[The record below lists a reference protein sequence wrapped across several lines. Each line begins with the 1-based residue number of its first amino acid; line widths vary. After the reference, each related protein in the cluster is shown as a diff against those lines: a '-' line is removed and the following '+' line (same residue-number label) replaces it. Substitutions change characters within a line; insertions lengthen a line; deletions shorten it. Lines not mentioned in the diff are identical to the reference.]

1 MLEQLLSEIVEARL
15 TETLNQFRLAPQIK
29 PHMLVEVQE
38 RLAALDIKGELDLIT
53 RVNLSETK
61 ASIQR
66 LIMWLYSVILRKRT
80 NGTKHGWLSRPALD
94 GRNGKIKAFCV
105 LHAQNILE
113 GRIVFALPSYHQSFS
128 EPL

>member
-38 RLAALDIKGELDLIT
+38 RLAALDIKGALDLIT

-61 ASIQR
+61 ASIQLDVDKVAA
-66 LIMWLYSVILRKRT
+66 LIQIDPNK
-80 NGTKHGWLSRPALD
+80 LD
-94 GRNGKIKAFCV
+94 V
-105 LHAQNILE
+105 
-113 GRIVFALPSYHQSFS
+113 
-128 EPL
+128 